1 MAARSNETNSANRI
15 YREHVNS
22 AFSIWGFPNLIRFVL
37 GGRRKKAPIRSARMM
52 AVSIKL
58 LKNTQS
64 LLAEL
69 PLPRFPIEREMKN
82 RVDA

>member
-1 MAARSNETNSANRI
+1 
-15 YREHVNS
+15 
-22 AFSIWGFPNLIRFVL
+22 
-37 GGRRKKAPIRSARMM
+37 MM